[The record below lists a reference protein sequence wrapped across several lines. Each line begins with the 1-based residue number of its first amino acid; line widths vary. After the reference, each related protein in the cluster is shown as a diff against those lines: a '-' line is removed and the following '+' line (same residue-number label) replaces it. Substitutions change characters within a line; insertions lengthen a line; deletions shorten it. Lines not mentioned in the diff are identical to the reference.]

1 MFCGDIWINNGDKRS
16 QWVNW
21 RPVVI
26 WSSLTLVKEFFLG
39 GGIPILIKV
48 DGFQLTRSIGSELF
62 HSDKPIQALQL
73 EEMKDSIL
81 SAAFLSGSIPILHCY
96 SWTTWAWSTFQ
107 ICAFNHFGFT
117 RGGKIYI
124 CPTHE
129 ALTSTANLNQ
139 IEKCNKTDLSW
150 GKLHMWHEIIS
161 GCEKPVSVSLTHWI
175 RYLDLTKPR
184 IYLHWPST

>member
-39 GGIPILIKV
+39 GGFLFLLKWMVSNSHVALAVNYSTLTNPFRLFSWKRWRIPSWVQPFWVAPSLFCIAMVGPHEHEVLSKSVLLITL
-48 DGFQLTRSIGSELF
+48 D
-62 HSDKPIQALQL
+62 LQ
-73 EEMKDSIL
+73 EEER
-81 SAAFLSGSIPILHCY
+81 
-96 SWTTWAWSTFQ
+96 STFV
-107 ICAFNHFGFT
+107 
-117 RGGKIYI
+117 
-124 CPTHE
+124 PHE

-184 IYLHWPST
+184 IYLHWLST